1 MHDNTPQTPL
11 QEAISL
17 ITIAAILVAL
27 GCYIAALK
35 NVPVLS
41 SCLFWVA
48 VQVYHLFPLLNKLP
62 GQQLP
67 MLVSAAAVGFVIFVC
82 AIPFAHLLAQAF
94 SRAGIQGIERQTRTL
109 KKQRERLKNK
119 KRDRNDFLAS

>member
-1 MHDNTPQTPL
+1 
-11 QEAISL
+11 
-17 ITIAAILVAL
+17 
-27 GCYIAALK
+27 
-35 NVPVLS
+35 
-41 SCLFWVA
+41 
-48 VQVYHLFPLLNKLP
+48 
-62 GQQLP
+62 
-67 MLVSAAAVGFVIFVC
+67 MLVSAAAVGIVIFVC

>member
-41 SCLFWVA
+41 SCFLGRSA
-48 VQVYHLFPLLNKLP
+48 SLP
-62 GQQLP
+62 FFSSPKQTPRQQLP
-67 MLVSAAAVGFVIFVC
+67 MLVSAAAVGIVIFVC

-94 SRAGIQGIERQTRTL
+94 SRAGIQAIERQTRTL
-109 KKQRERLKNK
+109 KKQRERIKNK